1 MASAWDH
8 VREPSPTEAESFAA
22 SGTLLAIVA
31 WAGLKGD
38 PTDGRSQAGSLFALT
53 GIIEDGEFISVA
65 EAGSMDPEGID
76 AVMTGWTYEDGD
88 GRSVN
93 PNIAVQG
100 RARSFFRAA
109 AITAGTCWSRLA
121 QQDYESW
128 QYRQMHTGAGS
139 SAIASSGMELSSA
152 TASAMELV
160 TSRAEKV
167 ADAKKN
173 HVSLNKTV
181 DITKERSVPLMTSV
195 EYNVCWN
202 RFKKKMDR
210 APFPHEKPSVHQ
222 LTAVRDILRN
232 EGCYADFC
240 LMGPNHV
247 RTMKAW
253 KYLAQIMV
261 AGVVQESE
269 MKGPRIS
276 RCGKSV
282 GGYTRHV

>member
-1 MASAWDH
+1 MAFAWDH
-8 VREPSPTEAESFAA
+8 VREPSPTEVGSFAA
-22 SGTLLAIVA
+22 SGTLSAIVD
-31 WAGLKGD
+31 WAGLKGG

-88 GRSVN
+88 GRNVN

-128 QYRQMHTGAGS
+128 QYRQMNTGAGS

-152 TASAMELV
+152 TATAMELLL
-160 TSRAEKV
+160 TSRAEEV
-167 ADAKKN
+167 ADAKKD

-181 DITKERSVPLMTSV
+181 DITKERSVPLMTSA
-195 EYNVCWN
+195 EYDDV
-202 RFKKKMDR
+202 
-210 APFPHEKPSVHQ
+210 
-222 LTAVRDILRN
+222 
-232 EGCYADFC
+232 G
-240 LMGPNHV
+240 
-247 RTMKAW
+247 
-253 KYLAQIMV
+253 
-261 AGVVQESE
+261 
-269 MKGPRIS
+269 RI
-276 RCGKSV
+276 RI
-282 GGYTRHV
+282 